1 MSQTKNILTDQ
12 ALEIIVARAF
22 EGSKIMNHHELK
34 EGFCN
39 AAYKIELE
47 NGKRVVLK
55 IAPANAS
62 HLMSC
67 EMNLMRAEVTAMKV
81 VRENAALLLPSVLY
95 YDASKTIC
103 DSEYFFM
110 ECLEGYSFS
119 SRKNTMTEASI
130 KTLEIEIGAYLK
142 ELHLIKGNHFGLL
155 GSHDTLN
162 DALFPF
168 FEQLLLGILQDAMK
182 KNIDIGV
189 EADKLHGALVRDRAC
204 FQEVTEPVL
213 VHWDTWEGNWFVKDD
228 KIIGLIDWE
237 RAMYGDPLMEDRF
250 RSHSRSHH
258 FLEGYGV
265 KGFSESENVRLAW
278 YDVYLYLIMMVEGA
292 YRGYETD
299 ALYQWAKSQFL
310 PILEN
315 QFNV

>member
-1 MSQTKNILTDQ
+1 
-12 ALEIIVARAF
+12 
-22 EGSKIMNHHELK
+22 
-34 EGFCN
+34 
-39 AAYKIELE
+39 
-47 NGKRVVLK
+47 
-55 IAPANAS
+55 
-62 HLMSC
+62 
-67 EMNLMRAEVTAMKV
+67 
-81 VRENAALLLPSVLY
+81 
-95 YDASKTIC
+95 
-103 DSEYFFM
+103 
-110 ECLEGYSFS
+110 
-119 SRKNTMTEASI
+119 MTEASI

-168 FEQLLLGILQDAMK
+168 FEQLLLSILQDAMK

-189 EADKLHGALVRDRAC
+189 EAVKLHGALVRDRAY

-315 QFNV
+315 QLNV